1 MGKLVCVTFLP
12 QDTQG
17 LPVLLKGIADEG
29 LDAIAASTNPIY
41 SYELVAMVATIFQMR
56 AQLTGRRAIL
66 SLGNEAACAALAKGS
81 AKDKGVL
88 PLVYALWAIATQD
101 DIGLWAERLPAE
113 VNPAG
118 HPPRDRDLSFETEA
132 AKALVPT
139 KDILSSYDSSSM
151 APKNIYDFAIIFPA
165 RRVSLL

>member
-1 MGKLVCVTFLP
+1 MGKLACVTFLP

-41 SYELVAMVATIFQMR
+41 FYELFAMVATIFQVR

-66 SLGNEAACAALAKGS
+66 SLENEAACAALAKGS

-101 DIGLWAERLPAE
+101 DIGLWAERVPTE
-113 VNPAG
+113 VNPANF
-118 HPPRDRDLSFETEA
+118 PSRDRDLSFEAEPA
-132 AKALVPT
+132 RELVSL
-139 KDILSSYDSSSM
+139 KDILS
-151 APKNIYDFAIIFPA
+151 IYDFSRTAPQRA
-165 RRVSLL
+165 Q